1 MAPLMTMAN
10 LNIGLLGHVDSGKTS
25 LARALSTIAS
35 TAAFDKSPESRRR
48 GITLDLGFSA
58 CDVPT
63 VNIAPTLHAA
73 GINHVQCTLVDC
85 PGHASLIRTIL
96 GGAQIIDIMI
106 LVIDA
111 CKGIQTQTAE
121 CLVIGEILCK
131 PLVVVINKIDA
142 VQGGTQEEK
151 QMAIVK
157 LKKRLQKTF
166 ERTRW
171 PVVPIVE
178 VAAAPRGDTN
188 SENEVS
194 KPINVMSVLSAVLS
208 LADAEKLKEQLETP
222 LRSEEF
228 VMMFD
233 HCFALKGQG
242 TVFTG
247 TVIRGQVEIGDNIL
261 VSESNVV
268 RKVKGLQVFHKPVQ
282 CARRG
287 DRVGLC
293 VVQFDAEGIERGLLC
308 SAQSS
313 RKISSIT
320 ESPLFESASVMI
332 AEVNRVRFHQ
342 MPCDTHTKFHITIG
356 HSTVMGTMKYFSRP
370 TLQKKENGEDCM
382 FDFTQESLYVEEL
395 EENSCFDFDNAETQV
410 QPGLPVSLKRGDLT
424 YYAIILLEKPI
435 MAIVGTPLIAA
446 RLDMER
452 ENMCRIAIAGTVRA
466 IMPSDTSGG
475 SSIPLWRTLPVVRY
489 KTREL
494 VVERVVNERTCIA
507 SGVVLS
513 NTSDGNNGE
522 GRRGGGGGGGGGINS
537 SSNNN
542 NNNNKVKEKDTL
554 HAEVQKFIGLRVH
567 FRSSSVEQGDAD
579 GEVNLIEGVIDSA
592 FGKTGKV
599 KLLFND
605 PIFAVDND
613 AKMPTAAATKT
624 VAGEAVR
631 KKRNEVTFL
640 TDGVIELTIK
650 KNPLAIYSQ
659 LQQ

>member
-1 MAPLMTMAN
+1 MAN
-10 LNIGLLGHVDSGKTS
+10 LNVGILGHVDSGKTS
-25 LARALSTIAS
+25 LARALSTTAS
-35 TAAFDKSPESRRR
+35 TAAFDKSPESQRR

-58 CDVPT
+58 CRIPT
-63 VNIAPTLHAA
+63 AEMAPRLHAV
-73 GINHVQCTLVDC
+73 GIDHVQCTFVDC

-121 CLVIGEILCK
+121 CLVIGEILCR
-131 PLVVVINKIDA
+131 PLVVVINKIDL
-142 VQGGTQEEK
+142 VQGGSLEEK
-151 QMAIVK
+151 QMMIAK
-157 LKKRLQKTF
+157 LRKRLEKTF

-171 PVVPIVE
+171 PAVPIVE
-178 VAAAPRGDTN
+178 IAAAPRGEVG
-188 SENEVS
+188 SENEVP
-194 KPINVMSVLSAVLS
+194 KPINVMSVVSAVLS
-208 LADAEKLKEQLETP
+208 LANAEKLKEQLEAP

-247 TVIRGQVEIGDNIL
+247 TVLRGKVEIGDNIL
-261 VSESNVV
+261 VSESNVL

-308 SAQSS
+308 SAQTS
-313 RKISSIT
+313 RKMASIT
-320 ESPLFESASVMI
+320 ELPLFESTSAII
-332 AEVNRVRFHQ
+332 AEVNRVRFHRL
-342 MPCDTHTKFHITIG
+342 PCDSHTKFHITIG

-370 TLQKKENGEDCM
+370 TLQTKEEDIKNGNGEYCN
-382 FDFTQESLYVEEL
+382 FDFNQESLYLEEL
-395 EENSCFDFDNAETQV
+395 GEDSCFAFDNAESQV
-410 QPGLPVSLKRGDLT
+410 QPGLPVALKRGTLT
-424 YYAIILLEKPI
+424 YYAIILLERPI
-435 MAIVGTPLIAA
+435 IASIGTPLIAT

-452 ENMCRIAIAGTVRA
+452 ENMCRIAFAGIVRA
-466 IMPSDTSGG
+466 IISSDTSGG
-475 SSIPLWRTLPVVRY
+475 SSIPLWRTLPIVRY

-494 VVERVVNERTCIA
+494 IVERVVNERTCIA

-513 NTSDGNNGE
+513 NTQDGNGGE
-522 GRRGGGGGGGGGINS
+522 GGGGGNNIIN
-537 SSNNN
+537 NRT
-542 NNNNKVKEKDTL
+542 KEKDTL

-567 FRSSSVEQGDAD
+567 FRPSLGGQDGAD
-579 GEVNLIEGVIDSA
+579 GNMELKEGVIDSA

-599 KLLFND
+599 KLVFKD
-605 PIFAVDND
+605 PIFALENNTGIPAV
-613 AKMPTAAATKT
+613 TA
-624 VAGEAVR
+624 GR
-631 KKRNEVTFL
+631 RKRNEVAFL
-640 TDGVIELTIK
+640 RDGVVELTIK
-650 KNPLAIYSQ
+650 KSPLAIHNQ